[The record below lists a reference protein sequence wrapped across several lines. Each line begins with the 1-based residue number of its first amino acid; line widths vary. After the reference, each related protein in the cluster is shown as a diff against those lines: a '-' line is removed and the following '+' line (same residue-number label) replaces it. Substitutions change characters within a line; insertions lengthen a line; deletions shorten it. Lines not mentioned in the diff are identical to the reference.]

1 VARRVF
7 WLGGLFSAV
16 VSVGFFAILL
26 TGVLGER
33 GTVIVDDYLCWVVP
47 VLAGLACVRRGWR
60 QATDTADRRR
70 SGWVLMGI
78 SCLSWGGGG
87 LIWTIYEVHLGQ
99 EVPYPSLADVGY
111 LLAVPPAI
119 VGLGLLSGAGRGLSV
134 RLRDVADGAV
144 AGTALLF
151 ISWATVLGPLFADN
165 GSGLLS
171 HAIGLAY
178 PTSDVLTA
186 TVALLAVARAR
197 GTHRTVMTL
206 LGLGLAA
213 VAVSDSSFTWF
224 TSQGSYA
231 TGNLFDTGYVV
242 GYLLI
247 ALAALHPGG
256 ALTGGSHDQPSRVA
270 MALPYVPIFA
280 VGVVGAVL
288 NLAYRPLGPFL
299 YWDGAAMLALIMG
312 RQLLSLSA
320 NQSLSRQLQ
329 DTITTLQEREHEL
342 AHRAFH
348 DDLTGL
354 PNRAMFHELLTS
366 ELLEP
371 ERHRVIVMLIDLD
384 DFKLVNDTHGHHVGD
399 ALLAEVAQR
408 LRGSLRGRDI
418 VARLGG
424 DEFAVLL
431 RDEPTPTTA
440 DTVARRIR
448 ESLREPLHLPDES
461 VSIRASIGISY
472 SDDGSNLNQL
482 LCHADAAM
490 YRAKRDGKE
499 SRLHPSASGRIR

>member
-1 VARRVF
+1 MGQCPALGHGVGSARRSEREPLPERTAVLAAMFGLLTGVPGVPECAASEVVTGAILAVSSMVTVSDCLAPGGGNDAGGTGRWSRGPHLVARAADMPRVAIATGWCELRVARRVF
-7 WLGGLFSAV
+7 WLGGLFGAA
-16 VSVGFFAILL
+16 VSVVFFVILL

-60 QATDTADRRR
+60 QATDTVDRRR

-119 VGLGLLSGAGRGLSV
+119 VGLGLLSGAGRGLGV

-151 ISWATVLGPLFADN
+151 ISWATVLGPLFADS

-256 ALTGGSHDQPSRVA
+256 ALTGGSQDQPSRVA

-320 NQSLSRQLQ
+320 NQSLSLQLQ

-366 ELLEP
+366 ELLGP
-371 ERHRVIVMLIDLD
+371 SWDLS
-384 DFKLVNDTHGHHVGD
+384 V
-399 ALLAEVAQR
+399 
-408 LRGSLRGRDI
+408 
-418 VARLGG
+418 
-424 DEFAVLL
+424 
-431 RDEPTPTTA
+431 TA
-440 DTVARRIR
+440 
-448 ESLREPLHLPDES
+448 
-461 VSIRASIGISY
+461 
-472 SDDGSNLNQL
+472 
-482 LCHADAAM
+482 
-490 YRAKRDGKE
+490 
-499 SRLHPSASGRIR
+499 